1 MESKQAIENAL
12 AHCYGSEEPYRYNA
26 MFGKNFVYTVGAEML
41 FKMADAYWLMQAI
54 FSYKRTEDFQ
64 VWKLK
69 RVEGNKFVL
78 TMQEDSGLPNVVE
91 QEIPHSDFP
100 LDEIELWAIND
111 HNCNGEWGP
120 VHVVL
125 LLKTEY

>member
-1 MESKQAIENAL
+1 METKQAIQDAL
-12 AHCYGSEEPYRYNA
+12 AQCYCTEGYKYNA
-26 MFGKNFVYTVGAEML
+26 MFGKNFVYTDGAETL

-54 FSYKRTEDFQ
+54 FSYRRKEDFQ

-111 HNCNGEWGP
+111 HNCNGEWGE

-125 LLKTEY
+125 MLKTEY